1 MSVLLL
7 VFGIGLLYFGG
18 DLLVRYAVR
27 LAALLKLSP
36 LVIGL
41 TVVAFG
47 TSAPEL
53 AATLSASLQGSS
65 AIAFGNII
73 GSNSAN
79 IGLILG
85 LCAVVYPLAS
95 HARFLKREFPFML
108 GTALL
113 FLPLML
119 DGVLTRTDGVIL
131 LIALVVYLWV
141 LLRSDETPEVE
152 AEFAESI
159 SPPKG
164 SLWLSILG
172 IVAGLVL
179 LVLGAR
185 ALVSGA
191 TTLARAIGISE
202 QVIGLT
208 LVAVGTSLPELA
220 SSLIAAFKRQGDIA
234 LGNIVGSNIFN
245 ILGILGISA
254 LVRPLALPF
263 TQIQSDWLIMLAF
276 TVVLAPFVVSGLRL
290 VRWEGA
296 VLLAAYLAYVIWL
309 YGAGAAV

>member
-7 VFGIGLLYFGG
+7 IVGIALLYGG
-18 DLLVRYAVR
+18 GELLVRYAVK
-27 LAALLKLSP
+27 LAALLRLSP

-47 TSAPEL
+47 TSVPEL

-65 AIAFGNII
+65 AIALGNII

-95 HARFLKREFPFML
+95 NARFLKREFPFLL
-108 GTALL
+108 GAALL
-113 FLPLML
+113 PAPLL
-119 DGVLTRTDGVIL
+119 RDGVLSAADGAL
-131 LIALVVYLWV
+131 LLAALGIYLWV
-141 LLRSDETPEVE
+141 LLRADEAPEVE
-152 AEFAESI
+152 AAFAAGITS
-159 SPPKG
+159 PKG
-164 SLWLSILG
+164 SLWLSLIG
-172 IVAGLVL
+172 VIVGLVL
-179 LVLGAR
+179 LVVGAR

-220 SSLIAAFKRQGDIA
+220 SSLIAALKRQGDIA

-245 ILGILGISA
+245 VFGILGVSA
-254 LVRPLALPF
+254 LVKPLALPF
-263 TQIQSDWLIMLAF
+263 GQFQLDWLIMLAF
-276 TVVLAPFVVSGLRL
+276 TLLLAPFVVSGLRL
-290 VRWEGA
+290 VRWEGL
-296 VLLAAYLAYVIWL
+296 VLLTAYFAYVVWL
-309 YGAGAAV
+309 YG

>member
-7 VFGIGLLYFGG
+7 IIGIALLYFGG

-27 LAALLKLSP
+27 LAALIKLSP

-85 LCAVVYPLAS
+85 LCALVYPLAS
-95 HARFLKREFPFML
+95 HARFLKREFPIML
-108 GTALL
+108 GAALL

-119 DGVLTRTDGVIL
+119 DGVLTRVDGAIL
-131 LIALVVYLWV
+131 LVALVVYLWV

-152 AEFAESI
+152 AEFAENI

-172 IVAGLVL
+172 IMAGLVL

-220 SSLIAAFKRQGDIA
+220 SSLIAALKRQGDIA

-254 LVRPLALPF
+254 LVKPLALPF
-263 TQIQSDWLIMLAF
+263 AQIQSDWLIMLAL
-276 TVVLAPFVVSGLRL
+276 TIVLAPFVVSGLRL

-296 VLLAAYLAYVIWL
+296 VLLAAYLAYIIWL